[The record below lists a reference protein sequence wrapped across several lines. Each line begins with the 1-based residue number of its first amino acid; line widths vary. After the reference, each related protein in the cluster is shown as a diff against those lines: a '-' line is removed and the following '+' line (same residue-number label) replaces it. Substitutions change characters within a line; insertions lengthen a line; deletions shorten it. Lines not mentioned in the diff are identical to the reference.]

1 MKIKASE
8 LWKIANYSLTHSMV
22 LFLWNPKVHYRAH
35 KSLPLDLI
43 LSHSNPVLL
52 INPCLARVHLNVIL
66 LPTPRSSQWSLA
78 FGPPNVY
85 LSCWNELQHIVLVTF
100 FIINIDW
107 NSYPWLQGSY
117 THSSDKYSWNGLFL
131 PENFL
136 IRTKI
141 KLSLC
146 LTKYEDGMSYLIKH
160 HAVKVFWGI
169 DV

>member
-66 LPTPRSSQWSLA
+66 LPTPRSSHWPLS
-78 FGPPNVY
+78 FGPHNQNPVNTSPLPHACHMSRLPHPPWFNHPNNIR
-85 LSCWNELQHIVLVTF
+85 WRIEIMK
-100 FIINIDW
+100 FIIMQFSSRSVFIPFR
-107 NSYPWLQGSY
+107 SKYPQHTVLKKSMFLG
-117 THSSDKYSWNGLFL
+117 KYVSN
-131 PENFL
+131 
-136 IRTKI
+136 
-141 KLSLC
+141 C
-146 LTKYEDGMSYLIKH
+146 DMH
-160 HAVKVFWGI
+160 HH
-169 DV
+169 